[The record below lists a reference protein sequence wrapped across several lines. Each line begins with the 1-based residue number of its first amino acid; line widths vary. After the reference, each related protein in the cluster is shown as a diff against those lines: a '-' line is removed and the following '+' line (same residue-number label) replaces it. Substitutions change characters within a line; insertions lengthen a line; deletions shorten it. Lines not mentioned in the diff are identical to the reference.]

1 MITAEALRAI
11 PIFAPLP
18 DATLD
23 YLAGAVEDIQLVPG
37 EYFAHEGDERA
48 LFVVVEGGAE
58 ITKVV
63 NGDERVIGTRKPGQ
77 FFGEVPMTL
86 STPFPASGRA
96 GRASRIIKVDVTA
109 FYTLAAMAPSVPAR
123 VAALARRYLDSLQVI
138 AAEAPETDIR
148 LIGPRNEAKT
158 HRIARFL
165 TRNQVAFDQVTT
177 EAVPEAAVPGSGVAA
192 SGVPGSAAPGS
203 GVPAGAGAADVGE
216 AASSVADSG
225 GADAAASE
233 FPVLEAAGGVRLV
246 DPSMREVAVAVGLDV
261 EPSAAEYDVVILGAG
276 PAGLTAAVNGA
287 AEGLRTVI
295 IESLAPGGQAGTSTR
310 IENYTGFPYGISG
323 DDLASRALKQA
334 KRLGAEIVVTRTVEA
349 IRPAVGGARD
359 AAGLPD
365 AAGADDVPDG
375 DGLDEA
381 PDGDRVGGHEIVLDG
396 GDTLRAAVVIVAT
409 GVEWRDLPVAG
420 VERFLGNGVYYGAA
434 RSDAAVAKGADVC
447 IIGAGN
453 SAGQAA
459 LFFSR
464 HARSVTMLVRG
475 ESLEASMSRYL
486 IDQIESHGGIGVE
499 TRSEVVGLHGAD
511 GLTSVDVRSR
521 HAGEPGTTTER
532 PFTVVFVMI
541 GADAVTGWLPAEIA
555 RDGRGYILTGADAA
569 ASGSWPEARRPFA
582 LESSTPGVFAVGDV
596 RSGSVKRVA
605 AGVGEGGMAIA
616 FVHQY
621 LALERGSVGA

>member
-1 MITAEALRAI
+1 MITVEVLRAI

-18 DATLD
+18 AEALG
-23 YLAGAVEDIQLVPG
+23 YLAGAVEDIRLVPG

-58 ITKVV
+58 ITKIV
-63 NGDERVIGTRKPGQ
+63 NGDERVIGTRRPGQ

-96 GRASRIIKVDVTA
+96 GQASRIIKLDTGA

-123 VAALARRYLDSLQVI
+123 VASLARRYLDSLQVI
-138 AAEAPETDIR
+138 AAEVPETDIR
-148 LIGPRNEAKT
+148 LLGPRNEART

-165 TRNQVAFDQVTT
+165 TRNQVAFERVTIEMPLDPSPAEVAT
-177 EAVPEAAVPGSGVAA
+177 PGGT
-192 SGVPGSAAPGS
+192 GRGGS
-203 GVPAGAGAADVGE
+203 E
-216 AASSVADSG
+216 HG
-225 GADAAASE
+225 GADAAASG
-233 FPVLEAAGGVRLV
+233 FPVLETSGGVRLV
-246 DPSMREVAVAVGLDV
+246 DPGMREVAVAVGLDV
-261 EPSAAEYDVVILGAG
+261 EPAAAEYDVVILGAG

-287 AEGLRTVI
+287 AEGLRTVV
-295 IESLAPGGQAGTSTR
+295 IEALAPGGQAGTSTR
-310 IENYTGFPYGISG
+310 IENYTGFPFGISG

-334 KRLGAEIVVTRTVEA
+334 KRLGAEIVVTRTVET
-349 IRPAVGGARD
+349 IRPAGGP
-359 AAGLPD
+359 GP
-365 AAGADDVPDG
+365 GPDG
-375 DGLDEA
+375 GRGA
-381 PDGDRVGGHEIVLDG
+381 GHEIVLDG
-396 GDTLRAAVVIVAT
+396 GDTLRASVVIVAT
-409 GVEWRDLPVAG
+409 GVEWRDLPVPG

-475 ESLEASMSRYL
+475 PSLEASMSRYL

-499 TRSEVVGLHGAD
+499 TGSEVVGLHGTD
-511 GLTSVDVRSR
+511 GLTSVDVADR
-521 HAGEPGTTTER
+521 AAGTTVER

-541 GADAVTGWLPAEIA
+541 GADAVTGWLPPEVA
-555 RDGRGYILTGADAA
+555 RDGRGYILTGPDAA
-569 ASGSWPEARRPFA
+569 ASGSWPEERRPFA
-582 LESSTPGVFAVGDV
+582 LESSAPGVFAVGDV

-621 LALERGSVGA
+621 LALPRAGVPD